1 MKKLVSVIIPVYNVE
16 AYIEKCVESLLEQ
29 TYTNFEAL
37 IVDDGSPD
45 SSIQLAKQKIGND
58 PRFRFFE
65 KENGGQGTARNLALD
80 NAKGEY
86 ITFLDSDDYYD
97 QNYLSVMT
105 ESIISSDAD
114 ICMCNTNFIDE
125 NDKIIKVYK
134 NNLPIYLSKQDYL
147 LSYRSIS
154 NYMWDKIFKANC
166 FDNFRFNPLIRT
178 YEDVHILFRI
188 MYQKTM
194 ISIDSVLYNYVQ
206 RTGSTMNSFPE
217 SYIDDRYNIYL
228 EVEKFYYKHLSDN
241 SKYKDHL
248 SHHFLN
254 NFIFDCAINIV
265 KYSKNC
271 HMDIQH
277 LLSKEGGNL
286 FTYKNIIT
294 SKTLP
299 IKNKL
304 LLLLLKLSPKVF
316 KVFMNRWLN
325 LKYGG
330 SI

>member
-154 NYMWDKIFKANC
+154 NYMCDKIFKANC
-166 FDNFRFNPLIRT
+166 FDNFRFNPSIRT

-188 MYQKTM
+188 MYKKTM
-194 ISIDSVLYNYVQ
+194 ISIEDVLYNYVQ
-206 RTGSTMNSFPE
+206 RVGSTMNSFPE

-228 EVEKFYYKHLSDN
+228 EVEKFYYKQLHKN
-241 SKYKDHL
+241 SKYKTHL

-254 NFIFDCAINIV
+254 NFIFDCSINIV
-265 KYSKNC
+265 KYSNNYHK
-271 HMDIQH
+271 DIHH
-277 LLSKEGGNL
+277 LLFKGDISL
-286 FTYKNIIT
+286 FSFKNIVT

-299 IKNKL
+299 LKNKL
-304 LLLLLKLSPKVF
+304 ALLLLKSNPNIF
-316 KVFMNRWLN
+316 KAFMSNWLK
-325 LKYGG
+325 LKNGG
-330 SI
+330 AI